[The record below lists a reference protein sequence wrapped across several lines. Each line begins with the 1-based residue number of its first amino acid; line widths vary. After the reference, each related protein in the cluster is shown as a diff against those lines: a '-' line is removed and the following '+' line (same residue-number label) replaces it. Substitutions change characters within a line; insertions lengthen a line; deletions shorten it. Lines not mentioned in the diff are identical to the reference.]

1 VTWSIFHLTLRQL
14 AFRRSSL
21 LLMGLCAIP
30 LLIALVYRIEEPGGI
45 PERFMARGLFLG
57 LIVTAVLPLTALLFG
72 TTAIGD
78 EVEDGTV
85 IYLLTKPVPRW
96 EILAPKLAAAWL
108 LTALFVIPAGVA
120 ACFVA
125 VNGVDAGLALA
136 LVLSLLVGA
145 LAYDSVFAL
154 LSIVTSRALI
164 AGLVYVF
171 LWEGAVTSIFTGTRY
186 LSVRHY
192 TLGLADWLAGTHLRY
207 LDAYVGGVTAL
218 VLVTLVT
225 IACVLLANRRLEEL
239 EVREAT

>member
-192 TLGLADWLAGTHLRY
+192 TLGLADWLAGTRLRY